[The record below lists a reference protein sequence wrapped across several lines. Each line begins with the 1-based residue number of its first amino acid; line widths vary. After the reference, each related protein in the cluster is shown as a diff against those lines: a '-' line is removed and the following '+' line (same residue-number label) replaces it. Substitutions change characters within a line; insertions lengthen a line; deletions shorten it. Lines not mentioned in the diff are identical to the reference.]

1 MTSRIADPRLLLKL
15 LKGKYPELPKY
26 KGHGMRIDYPVFDN
40 QCTFGALIIPI
51 GITKTVHFSQA
62 KRLYYPNNAPDCA
75 VFLHD

>member
-1 MTSRIADPRLLLKL
+1 
-15 LKGKYPELPKY
+15 
-26 KGHGMRIDYPVFDN
+26 MRIDYPVFDN